1 MTDEKAATTDIESV
15 EAQSLIRTERHIV
28 RLTFWQTILSVIGVV
43 IAVLA
48 LYAALTESAAVR
60 QQTAAAVWP
69 FVQLMIE
76 DYDTG
81 DAAGFSFAFTN
92 VGVGPAKM
100 RDVRIIIDG
109 NIVRNWAEL
118 VASVDGDPGAGVN
131 RNFISDRVL
140 RPEETVDVFSTT
152 DAELARKLFGAIG
165 KPGTVLSFCY
175 CSIFDECWLANSSE
189 DLQAPKLV
197 EACPDFGDETYL
209 NEKTKPALKDAA
221 DDEVHASPMTDRR
234 AGGRFWPTRAA
245 T

>member
-1 MTDEKAATTDIESV
+1 MTEEKTATTDTQS
-15 EAQSLIRTERHIV
+15 AQAESLIRTERHIV
-28 RLTFWQTILSVIGVV
+28 RLTFWQTILSVVGVV

-69 FVQLMIE
+69 FVQLMVE

-81 DAAGFSFAFTN
+81 DTAGFSFAFTN

-100 RDVRIIIDG
+100 RGVRVIIDG
-109 NIVRNWAEL
+109 NVVRNWSEL
-118 VASVDGDPGAGVN
+118 VASVDGDTGAGVN

-140 RPEETVDVFSTT
+140 RPEETVDVFSTE
-152 DAELARKLFGAIG
+152 DAELARKLFGSIRR
-165 KPGTVLSFCY
+165 PGSVLSFCY
-175 CSIFDECWLANSSE
+175 CSIFDDCWLADSRE

-209 NEKTKPALKDAA
+209 N
-221 DDEVHASPMTDRR
+221 
-234 AGGRFWPTRAA
+234 
-245 T
+245 